1 MSTPYSGSDPAG
13 EQLPALSFADDGGTV
28 TGTPVITVTETGDG
42 TTAEV
47 ISGQA
52 LAQEAAPPEQLL
64 AAGSADGKDPREALL
79 Q

>member
-13 EQLPALSFADDGGTV
+13 EQLPALSFADDGAA
-28 TGTPVITVTETGDG
+28 TPTITVTETGDG

-47 ISGQA
+47 TSGQA
-52 LAQEAAPPEQLL
+52 LAGEASPPEQLL
-64 AAGSADGKDPREALL
+64 AAGSPDGKDPREALL